1 MPRQH
6 ECCGVAEEV
15 PKTASDAEAVSSRQD
30 SSRLRCGNGPSEL
43 FYHGYSE
50 LLGYLG
56 CIFKVCDADH
66 SSPLWYMFDTV
77 PNSTVQQAGGCS
89 NLSRRKPHLT
99 VDGVAWVSLEDAA

>member
-6 ECCGVAEEV
+6 ECCEVAEEI
-15 PKTASDAEAVSSRQD
+15 PKAASDAEAVSSRQD

-99 VDGVAWVSLEDAA
+99 VDGVVWVSLEDAA